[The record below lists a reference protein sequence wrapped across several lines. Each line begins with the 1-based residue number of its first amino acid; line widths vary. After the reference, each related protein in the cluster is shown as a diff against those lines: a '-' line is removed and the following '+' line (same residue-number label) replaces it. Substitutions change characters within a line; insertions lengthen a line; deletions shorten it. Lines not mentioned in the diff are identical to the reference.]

1 MKRALSISIVLG
13 AMTFAPNAH
22 ADCSARIEAVK
33 SHPSVVPAEELKDG
47 ATAGV
52 VEGGGVTKY
61 KSGGPALPRENW
73 FGSKPELSSVLG
85 YLSAAEAALKAGK
98 TKECNDKISS
108 AEKILSK
115 PQN

>member
-1 MKRALSISIVLG
+1 MKRALPIFIFFGVM
-13 AMTFAPNAH
+13 AFVTNAH
-22 ADCSARIEAVK
+22 ADCSTRIEAVK
-33 SHPSVVPAEELKDG
+33 AHPLIVPAEASKDG
-47 ATAGV
+47 QTSGV

-85 YLSAAEAALKAGK
+85 HVSAAEAALKAGK
-98 TKECNDKISS
+98 PKECNDEISA

-115 PQN
+115 QQN